1 MWDYNLKSKTMKKLK
16 YTYIGVV
23 GALLIL
29 SACNKQLDLKPHQS
43 IEQSQAILTAQD
55 VQSTL
60 VGAYNRMGL
69 SDLYG
74 GGVFVYPDL
83 MATQTDVS
91 FNGTFQGLTQMADQ
105 AILIDNTFVAG
116 TWQDAYQV
124 INQANNVLANL
135 SKVAADDKDRT
146 EGEAKFLRGL
156 VYFDLARLFGKDWN
170 DGDPNTNLG
179 VPIVLTPTVDL
190 TSDSYVARATVA
202 ATYAQAISDLTDAEA
217 KLPETNSFYANKY
230 SAAAIL
236 ARLYLQQKNYTKAAT
251 EANTVIGSGEFELN
265 TSYAAEFPNPGGVNP
280 VHIDNTSEDVFA
292 IQVTSQQGTNSL
304 NTYYA
309 SKTYAGRGDIHV
321 DDDFIDIYGPTDTR
335 AAIYQYDD
343 PTDNT
348 TVFRCRKF
356 DNSIGNVHVIRLA
369 ELYLIRAEANFYT
382 KANLGATPLA
392 DVNFIRARAKATA
405 LTAIVVDSGTGQPT
419 SILDERVRELAFEGG
434 FFLHDGKRLQQS
446 PIGAVSYN
454 SNKLVFPIPKQDINA
469 NPKLKQNPGYG
480 AE

>member
-1 MWDYNLKSKTMKKLK
+1 MKKFNNI
-16 YTYIGVV
+16 YIGAL
-23 GALLIL
+23 GALLMF
-29 SACNKQLDLKPHQS
+29 SACNKQLDLNPHQS
-43 IEQSQAILTAQD
+43 IDQNKAILTAQD

-105 AILIDNTFVAG
+105 AILIDNTFVSG

-124 INQANNVLANL
+124 INQTNNVLANL
-135 SKVAADDKDRT
+135 SKVASGDKDRT

-170 DGDPNTNLG
+170 DGDPNTNPG
-179 VPIVLTPTVDL
+179 VPIVLTPTVAL
-190 TSDSYVARATVA
+190 GPDSYVARATVA
-202 ATYAQAISDLTDAEA
+202 ATYAQAIADLTDAEA
-217 KLPETNSFYANKY
+217 KMPETNSFYATKY

-236 ARLYLQQKNYTKAAT
+236 ARLYLQQGNYAKAAT
-251 EANTVIGSGEFELN
+251 EANTVIASGAFELN
-265 TSYAAEFPNPGGVNP
+265 TNYAAEFPNPGGVNP
-280 VHIDNTSEDVFA
+280 VHIDNTPEDVFA

-321 DDDFIDIYGPTDTR
+321 NDNFTDIYGATDTR
-335 AAIYQYDD
+335 AALYQYDD

-348 TVFRCRKF
+348 TTFRCRKF

-369 ELYLIRAEANFYT
+369 ELYLIRAESNFR
-382 KANLGATPLA
+382 NGSSIGATPLA
-392 DVNFIRARAKATA
+392 DVNTIRARAKATP
-405 LTAIVVDSGTGQPT
+405 LTAVNVDAPT
-419 SILDERVRELAFEGG
+419 QLADSKSILDERIRELAFEGG
-434 FFLHDGKRLQQS
+434 FFLHDGKRIQQS
-446 PIGAVSYN
+446 PIGAVPYN